1 MIELKYTKDVISKQ
15 ETIIKNDSIV
25 IKDLNNKYKYQIYK
39 TKLYKRQR
47 NLARITTIGAF
58 GLFIL
63 SLFVK

>member
-1 MIELKYTKDVISKQ
+1 MIELKYAKDVISKQ
-15 ETIIKNDSIV
+15 ETIIKNDYIV
-25 IKDLNNKYKYQIYK
+25 IKDLNNKYKYQIDK

-47 NLARITTIGAF
+47 NLARFTTIGAF